1 MKILFVGRLVDFK
14 DPVTFIKA
22 AQLLAYHQFIL
33 AGDGELMKECM
44 SLAEGFSNISLLG
57 WVKHEDV
64 NALMDE
70 ADIFCQLSPYEN
82 IWASTLISAMKHKKA
97 IVCTDAGTTKSFL
110 KDYIHALLI
119 PPRDH
124 IALAKAIT
132 RLSVDNE
139 LRRGIGEAS
148 FSLVE
153 DCLSVEKIAGEIH
166 RMIANTV
173 NIFEREK
180 EGRLT

>member
-1 MKILFVGRLVDFK
+1 VKILFVGRLVDFK

-33 AGDGELMKECM
+33 AGDGELMKECK
-44 SLAEGFSNISLLG
+44 SLAEGFGNISLLG

-64 NALMDE
+64 NALIDE
-70 ADIFCQLSPYEN
+70 ADVFCQLSPYEN
-82 IWASTLISAMKHKKA
+82 IWASVLISAMKYKKA
-97 IVCTDAGTTKSFL
+97 VVCTDAGTTKSFL
-110 KDYIHALLI
+110 KNYIHALLI
-119 PPRDH
+119 HPRDH
-124 IALAKAIT
+124 VALAKAIT
-132 RLSVDNE
+132 RLAADDK
-139 LRRGIGEAS
+139 LRLGLGESA
-148 FSLVE
+148 FALVE
-153 DCLSVEKIAGEIH
+153 STLSLEKIAGEIH

>member
-1 MKILFVGRLVDFK
+1 MKVLFVGRLVDFK

-33 AGDGELMKECM
+33 AGDGELMKECVI
-44 SLAEGFSNISLLG
+44 LAEGFGNICLLG

-97 IVCTDAGTTKSFL
+97 IVCTDAGCTKSFL
-110 KDYIHALLI
+110 KNYFHALLI

-124 IALAKAIT
+124 VALAKAIT
-132 RLSVDNE
+132 RLAVNDE
-139 LRRGIGEAS
+139 LRLGLGESAS
-148 FSLVE
+148 SLVE
-153 DCLSVEKIAGEIH
+153 DTLSVERIVGEIH
-166 RMIANTV
+166 RMIANAVDT
-173 NIFEREK
+173 FEREK
-180 EGRLT
+180 EGKLT